1 MRKERSH
8 PFTIYSCECTN
19 DVASRKT
26 DGYSVKPRPMLEC
39 SLRSLVCLWNVVGFD
54 VSERDE
60 ARTPDGRPQISP
72 FCFSSPFPDLIALL
86 PNHFFFKR
94 PKYFFHVRRL

>member
-1 MRKERSH
+1 M
-8 PFTIYSCECTN
+8 N

-54 VSERDE
+54 VSERDV
-60 ARTPDGRPQISP
+60 
-72 FCFSSPFPDLIALL
+72 SSLDYERETGVA
-86 PNHFFFKR
+86 
-94 PKYFFHVRRL
+94 